1 MQLALRP
8 NTAPI
13 SPSSTQT
20 LEKVDKARLR
30 RLEKNRLM
38 SDENHWKKGGLV
50 VVFGLFCCCCCWV
63 WGWVRVMMV
72 VDLLCK
78 LFFGELVEVH
88 NKNSLLLK
96 LGEQRAVFFWFP
108 QASKQVVR
116 IGIWTHKVFVG
127 WVGILED

>member
-38 SDENHWKKGGLV
+38 SDSLNGKRGGGV
-50 VVFGLFCCCCCWV
+50 VVVLGGFV
-63 WGWVRVMMV
+63 AV
-72 VDLLCK
+72 VVG
-78 LFFGELVEVH
+78 F
-88 NKNSLLLK
+88 
-96 LGEQRAVFFWFP
+96 AV
-108 QASKQVVR
+108 
-116 IGIWTHKVFVG
+116 G
-127 WVGILED
+127 